1 MTRFTL
7 ATAVALVAAAVTLAL
22 AACGDAGSQDK
33 GSARGSAGTPAS
45 GSQSPIPEVLAGTWQ
60 TTIGSSRLVDA
71 PADLTQEHSVW
82 RLKFLGTG
90 GEDNG
95 PSLFLSNEQVGEI
108 VHSIS
113 LSGDEI
119 ILQSD
124 TDCKRFVYV
133 EIGMEKLQIRSTEQA
148 QGCPSTLVSSVLQ
161 RPWRL
166 VESGPSRREPTTAEG
181 SLAGWSKEAFVDC
194 ALKRDELGIIV
205 DFRDGRAV
213 AAPGQ
218 DVGSA
223 EFDTRVSAPRAIAA
237 MLEDGGQYVGVREGK
252 GPDLDVLLLLFETQ
266 DDALEAAP
274 GSMIDEE
281 AGRKAVVAGNAGDTA
296 RGQFATSLIVSLD
309 KVAPKS
315 RKRTQDALNT
325 CVGRA
330 ARR

>member
-1 MTRFTL
+1 MRRISG
-7 ATAVALVAAAVTLAL
+7 LVAAAVTLAL

-60 TTIGSSRLVDA
+60 TTIGSSRVVDA

-95 PSLFLSNEQVGEI
+95 PSMFLSNEQVGEI

-119 ILQSD
+119 TLQSD

-133 EIGMEKLQIRSTEQA
+133 EIGREKLQICSTEQD
-148 QGCPSTLVSSVLQ
+148 QGCPSTLISSVLQ

-166 VESGPSRREPTTAEG
+166 VESGPSRREPTTAEV
-181 SLAGWSKEAFVDC
+181 SLANKEAFVDC
-194 ALKRDELGIIV
+194 ARRRDELGIIV
-205 DFRDGRAV
+205 GFRDGRAV
-213 AAPGQ
+213 AEPGQ

-266 DDALEAAP
+266 DDAVEAAP

-281 AGRKAVVAGNAGDTA
+281 AGRKAVVAGASGDTA

-325 CVGRA
+325 CLGRA
-330 ARR
+330 ARAVE